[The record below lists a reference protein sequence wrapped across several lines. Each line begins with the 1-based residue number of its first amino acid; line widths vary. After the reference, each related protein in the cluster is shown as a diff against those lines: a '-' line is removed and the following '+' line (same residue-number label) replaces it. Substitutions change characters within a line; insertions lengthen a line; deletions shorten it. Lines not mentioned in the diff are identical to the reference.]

1 MKLEKQLLIIG
12 IVAVIF
18 TAVVYFTTGNTNK
31 AGFSG
36 TFNTIFE
43 LFLMAAMVFL
53 VLAINFFAIRFVM
66 RQLRAFFR
74 K

>member
-18 TAVVYFTTGNTNK
+18 TAVVYFTTGNTNTT
-31 AGFSG
+31 GLSG

-43 LFLMAAMVFL
+43 LFLMGAMVFL
-53 VLAINFFAIRFVM
+53 VLAINFFALRFFV
-66 RQLRAFFR
+66 RKLREIVR